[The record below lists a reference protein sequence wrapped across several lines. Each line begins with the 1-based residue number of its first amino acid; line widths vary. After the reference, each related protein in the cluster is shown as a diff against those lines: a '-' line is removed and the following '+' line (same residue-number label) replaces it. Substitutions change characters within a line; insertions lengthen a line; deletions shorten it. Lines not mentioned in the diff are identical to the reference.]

1 MNRFLLVDVGA
12 GTMDVLYY
20 DRAADMSFKAVVKS
34 PVRTV
39 AEQIA
44 RIPGNLVV
52 TGGEMGGGPV
62 TDVLKERADK
72 ADVVMSRSAASTL
85 HHDIEQVTGWG
96 IRVTGVEEVAALRQD
111 PEYSE
116 AVVADIDVRRL
127 ENIVAGFGVP
137 FEFDAVGICAQDHGV
152 PPSGHSHL
160 EYRHNLFKNVL
171 DPSPTPDSLLY
182 DRSGIPETFNR
193 LTSISRSASELPTDQ
208 IFVMDSGMAAILGA
222 SMDSLAR
229 NHQHYVVLD
238 VATSHTVAAA
248 LIEHELAGFL
258 EYHTRDITCERLD
271 ELLPLLTEGKLTNR
285 QILSEGGH
293 GAYIR
298 KSFPFQSNG
307 SILATGPKRR
317 LVEKS
322 RLPITLAAPWGDN
335 MMTGC
340 VGLLEAIRRRKGL
353 EPIKYI

>member
-12 GTMDVLYY
+12 GTMDILYY
-20 DRAADMSFKAVVKS
+20 DRAADVSFKAVVRS

-39 AEQIA
+39 AEEID

-62 TDVLKERADK
+62 TDVLRERAVT
-72 ADVVMSRSAASTL
+72 AEVVMSRSAAATL
-85 HHDIEQVTGWG
+85 HHDIDQVTGWG
-96 IRVTGVEEVAALRQD
+96 VRVAGAEEVAALQQD

-127 ENIVAGFGVP
+127 KNIVAGFGVP

-171 DPSPTPDSLLY
+171 DSSPTPDSLLY
-182 DRSGIPETFNR
+182 NRSGIPETFNR
-193 LTSISRSASELPTDQ
+193 LTSICRSASELPTDQ

-222 SMDSLAR
+222 SMDILAR
-229 NHQHYVVLD
+229 NQQRYVVLD

-248 LIEHELAGFL
+248 LIENELAGFL

-271 ELLPLLTEGKLTNR
+271 ELLPLLTEGKLSNR

-298 KSFPFQSNG
+298 KSFPFESNG

-322 RLPITLAAPWGDN
+322 RLPITFAAPWGDN

-340 VGLLEAIRRRKGL
+340 VGLLEAIRRRNGL